1 VLILLSLRAGSAA
14 CSNCPRPRTPVT
26 ETSGVRMAGP
36 GGIEQVEIAFDLIPQ
51 FVLWVAAVATVLAR
65 RYP

>member
-1 VLILLSLRAGSAA
+1 
-14 CSNCPRPRTPVT
+14 
-26 ETSGVRMAGP
+26 MAGP